1 MAWSG
6 ARAPAPLRLLL
17 LLLLHFGGT
26 LASAPTS
33 PPTEGPKLQPGHD
46 HRVDVIVWKL
56 IFLQPYKLFKIQP
69 LNSDAGLTGST
80 AGPPSSPGACSPTE
94 YRCSTGVCIPLEWRC
109 DGDTDCRDGA
119 DEVQCWSQPC
129 RRGEL
134 RCYQPAC
141 RNGSTEPSCLA
152 PVCLAKERFCD
163 GVPDC
168 PDGAD
173 EHGELC
179 QRHPTHPPPQKCL
192 EQDFQCAQGMC
203 IPDAWRCDGHPDCD
217 DEKDEE
223 DCGGREPRVNP
234 GDPFGRWE
242 PDPSGEA
249 GPLRSDCC
257 CSRLEY
263 RPGCHFLPRLVQDEN
278 SRELLHSEPAES
290 HQRILDLV
298 SVRIFALRGG
308 VLWMAGELCPAGL
321 VEELAYWGVEVRHV
335 PRCCHILLEEKQD
348 ELEEHLKVQRELEA
362 ELEAPEREAHF
373 DGQCLGGCRRAIWN
387 LMENPYSSV
396 PAKMVAVLSSVFVL
410 LSIVGMTLSTVE
422 ELQYR
427 VGKAGMELL
436 ETVCAI
442 FFSWEYSLRLVSC
455 TSVPQFLRAAF
466 NAVDLVAILPFYAQL
481 LFEWLAEGD
490 ALYHEELHRVESV
503 GKLGKV
509 LKLVKLLRIFRIL
522 KLARHSTGLR
532 AFGFTLRQCSQQVC
546 CLLLFIAMGVFAFS
560 ALVHSVEHDVP
571 GTNFTSIPDAWWWA
585 AVSLSTV
592 GYGDT
597 VPATALGRV
606 VAFFC
611 ISFGIIL
618 NGMPISILYNKFSDY
633 YGKLKAHE
641 DQSCNTQ
648 GTSREL
654 HLRRRLGQRL
664 LVCWGLREA
673 EGAMA

>member
-1 MAWSG
+1 MKIG
-6 ARAPAPLRLLL
+6 ELLAPGDRPPVKSWGSLHDLAGWGGRTPSPEPVPRRRRSLLRLNV
-17 LLLLHFGGT
+17 GG
-26 LASAPTS
+26 
-33 PPTEGPKLQPGHD
+33 
-46 HRVDVIVWKL
+46 
-56 IFLQPYKLFKIQP
+56 
-69 LNSDAGLTGST
+69 
-80 AGPPSSPGACSPTE
+80 
-94 YRCSTGVCIPLEWRC
+94 
-109 DGDTDCRDGA
+109 
-119 DEVQCWSQPC
+119 
-129 RRGEL
+129 
-134 RCYQPAC
+134 
-141 RNGSTEPSCLA
+141 
-152 PVCLAKERFCD
+152 ERF
-163 GVPDC
+163 
-168 PDGAD
+168 
-173 EHGELC
+173 ELG
-179 QRHPTHPPPQKCL
+179 RRLAARYPSTRL
-192 EQDFQCAQGMC
+192 ARL
-203 IPDAWRCDGHPDCD
+203 AAGHPGLCD
-217 DEKDEE
+217 DYAVRRDEYFF
-223 DCGGREPRVNP
+223 DR
-234 GDPFGRWE
+234 DPLVF
-242 PDPSGEA
+242 
-249 GPLRSDCC
+249 RSVFRFY
-257 CSRLEY
+257 S
-263 RPGCHFLPRLVQDEN
+263 
-278 SRELLHSEPAES
+278 S
-290 HQRILDLV
+290 
-298 SVRIFALRGG
+298 G
-308 VLWMAGELCPAGL
+308 VLWVVEELCPAGL
-321 VEELAYWGVEVRHV
+321 VEELAYWGVELPHV

-362 ELEAPEREAHF
+362 ELEAPEREARF

-387 LMENPYSSV
+387 LMENPYSSA
-396 PAKMVAVLSSVFVL
+396 PAKVMAVLSSVFVL

-422 ELQYR
+422 ELQHR
-427 VGKAGMELL
+427 AGKAGTELL
-436 ETVCAI
+436 ETVCAV

-455 TSVPQFLRAAF
+455 ASVPQFLRAAF

-481 LFEWLAEGD
+481 LLERLAEGD
-490 ALYHEELHRVESV
+490 VLYHEELHRVESV

-633 YGKLKAHE
+633 YSKLKAHE

-654 HLRRRLGQRL
+654 HLRRRLRRRL
-664 LVCWGLREA
+664 LACWGLRGA
-673 EGAMA
+673 ETATA